1 MVICLGNICRSPMA
15 EAFLKKHLPDSKIV
29 SAGLERATSGWHAED
44 DAVKAMTEH
53 GIDISNHRAQPLTE
67 DLLEDV
73 DIVLTMEEDQVRIV
87 RRRFPKFK
95 GIAKRL
101 CDGTDVEDP
110 YGYPFSMFRKVCQQ
124 ISEGVDAFCK
134 ALTT

>member
-1 MVICLGNICRSPMA
+1 M
-15 EAFLKKHLPDSKIV
+15 KKRLPDSKIV

-73 DIVLTMEEDQVRIV
+73 DIVLTMEEDHVRIV

-101 CDGTDVEDP
+101 AMEQ
-110 YGYPFSMFRKVCQQ
+110 M
-124 ISEGVDAFCK
+124 
-134 ALTT
+134 